1 MTTRVSSRD
10 WETLSAYLDGQ
21 LSRAERARLETRL
34 KSSPDL
40 QQALQE
46 LRRTR
51 AVVRSLPKLR
61 APRNYTLSPKMAG
74 IRQRQPR
81 VYPIFRFA
89 SLLASLLF
97 ILVVAGDYLVAQRF
111 TSAPLGA
118 AQTEEA
124 PMAMME
130 AAPEGT
136 PSGPVGGGVVES
148 PQEEPAETG
157 ARTTD
162 QTTQAEVES
171 MQASGL
177 EAAPTGPVESP
188 TIGPPSAESR
198 EGEPLP
204 QVLSAE
210 DAQEEQVRAPFGLRI
225 GEWGIFRIA
234 EIALALVAI
243 LTGLI
248 AVLLRR
254 GFQQ

>member
-1 MTTRVSSRD
+1 MTMRVSSRD

-21 LSRAERARLETRL
+21 LSTAERARLERRL
-34 KSSPDL
+34 KSSPNL

-97 ILVVAGDYLVAQRF
+97 ILVVAGDFLVAQRF
-111 TSAPLGA
+111 ASAPLSA
-118 AQTEEA
+118 SQAEEA
-124 PMAMME
+124 PMAMVE
-130 AAPEGT
+130 ASPEGT
-136 PSGPVGGGVVES
+136 TGPAGGGFVEA
-148 PQEEPAETG
+148 PQEEAAEPS
-157 ARTTD
+157 ARTAD
-162 QTTQAEVES
+162 QTPQAEVES

-177 EAAPTGPVESP
+177 EAAPTSPVESP
-188 TIGPPSAESR
+188 TVGPPSVASP
-198 EGEPLP
+198 EGEALP
-204 QVLSAE
+204 AE

-248 AVLLRR
+248 AVILRR